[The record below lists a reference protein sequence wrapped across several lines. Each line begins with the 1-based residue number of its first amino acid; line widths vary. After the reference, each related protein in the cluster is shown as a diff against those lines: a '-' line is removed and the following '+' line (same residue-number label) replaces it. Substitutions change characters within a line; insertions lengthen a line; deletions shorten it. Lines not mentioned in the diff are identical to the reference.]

1 MDTATQNL
9 ALALAELLQ
18 PQRMRPLRPQDEAF
32 ELKARREE
40 AAGRERERLLLR
52 TYHMGTKPTLGL
64 EYDDR
69 LYIRLNC
76 CASTAYAYLD
86 LYQTDPAGLRHT
98 RAGKKYL
105 ITEQAVR
112 EWLGDLKAA
121 A

>member
-1 MDTATQNL
+1 MDADIQKL

-18 PQRMRPLRPQDEAF
+18 PQYPRPLRPQDEAF

-64 EYDDR
+64 DYDDR
-69 LYIRLNC
+69 LTTRLNC
-76 CASTAYAYLD
+76 CSSTAYAYLG

-105 ITEQAVR
+105 ISEQAVR
-112 EWLGDLKAA
+112 EWLGDFKAS
-121 A
+121 